1 MCLSKRRM
9 GIGNLDISHDWILW
23 TFFSSPTHEHYW
35 APRCIF
41 TYLFLISA
49 LYVFLR
55 KSFSPVWL
63 SYSVPAGIHTGHVNM
78 ITSLDDTYWHVQ
90 CVHVHRDI
98 SVSAPSTQLVWIE
111 YICIMELHTLQSLWW
126 MMFLDV
132 GVMRFDEEYVGMQ
145 YHKKKSW
152 HKINFITKNSVENVT
167 SRESKG
173 LQLNYS
179 CLPPH
184 LGNTAII

>member
-1 MCLSKRRM
+1 MFSWE
-9 GIGNLDISHDWILW
+9 NLFPLFGSH
-23 TFFSSPTHEHYW
+23 T
-35 APRCIF
+35 
-41 TYLFLISA
+41 
-49 LYVFLR
+49 VFL
-55 KSFSPVWL
+55 L
-63 SYSVPAGIHTGHVNM
+63 GLHTVHVNM
-78 ITSLDDTYWHVQ
+78 ITSLDDTHWDMQ

-98 SVSAPSTQLVWIE
+98 SVLAPSTQLVWLE

-145 YHKKKSW
+145 YHKKSW
-152 HKINFITKNSVENVT
+152 HKINFITKSSVENVM

-179 CLPPH
+179 CLSPH
-184 LGNTAII
+184 LGNTAIILKKSWKNKNAKAKRKWQKLFVYYWCFNCRICLDRSSALNSAIWVV